1 MTCYAIWQL
10 TVLHILCCS
19 VNFMHVSRLGLN
31 WKSWKHLFWNCHA
44 KLCKIVLDGPWV
56 LMHCIFYQV
65 FLQPLTHIR
74 MNWENMCLSYVN
86 GLDNDIQLW
95 CGNYVQN
102 RQVFSLQR
110 LLLLIFPA
118 LGLYLMFGLF
128 RIQFRLFYSRVD
140 NIRHTSGYFF
150 IENFIMTEIFKPSDK
165 RILHQKEMLSEWLDK
180 WQQLFEYYLC
190 K

>member
-56 LMHCIFYQV
+56 LMHCIFHQV

-165 RILHQKEMLSEWLDK
+165 IKLIFIL
-180 WQQLFEYYLC
+180 F
-190 K
+190 